1 MRLRGCSRAT
11 AYRIIRDGAAVG
23 SLTLATQIVE
33 GGNGAKQARRV
44 VVIPDAEDEQ
54 QRAA

>member
-11 AYRIIRDGAAVG
+11 AYRIIAAGEAAG
-23 SLTLATQIVE
+23 SLTLATETVV

-54 QRAA
+54 RAA